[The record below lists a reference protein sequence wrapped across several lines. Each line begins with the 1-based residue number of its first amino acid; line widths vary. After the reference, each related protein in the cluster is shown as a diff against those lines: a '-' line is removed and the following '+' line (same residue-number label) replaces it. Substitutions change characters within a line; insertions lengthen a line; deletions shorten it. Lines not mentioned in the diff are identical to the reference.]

1 MAAAER
7 GGGHAVTGCAFAVTR
22 TFRRPAQPWLG
33 QDERAMNNEPG
44 VLPTE
49 ADRTEEDPRA
59 LAQALQNH
67 LYYTCGEDELSATP
81 LDYYLSLAH
90 VVRDRLMHRWL
101 ETRKAYYEQDVKRV
115 YYLSAEFMLGRSLA
129 SHLKYLGIY
138 EAAEQVFE
146 RGRLSLGEILELE
159 AEPGLG
165 NGGLGRLAACYL
177 DSMASLSLPGYGYG
191 IRYEYGIFEQTFENG
206 WQVERRD
213 TWLRHGNPWEIPR
226 PQYTVEVPLYGRV
239 EESTDESGRLR
250 VRWLDTDHMLGAPYD
265 MLVPGYGTNTC
276 NSLRLWS
283 ARGSRE
289 FNLQLFNSGDFRRA
303 VEDKVTSETVSK
315 VLYPVDHTPEGK
327 ELRLKQQ
334 YFFTFCSIHDLLR
347 RYKAVHADLTQ
358 FADKIA
364 IQLND
369 THPAIAVAELMRRFV
384 DGEGLNWDA
393 AWSLCQRTFGF
404 TNHTLLPEA
413 LERWPVAMFGR
424 LLPRHLQIILEI
436 NRRLLRDVQI
446 FAPGDSTLQRALSI
460 IEEGPEQRVRM
471 AHLAVVG
478 SHSVNGVAALHTELL
493 KTSLFRDFARM
504 WPERFNNKTNGV
516 TPRRFLLVSNPT
528 LSGLIERRIGRGWIS
543 DLAELERLVELGSD
557 EGFLSELAD
566 AKRVNKERL
575 AALVHREVGVEL
587 ISDAMFVVQV
597 KRMHEY
603 KRQLLN
609 CLYLI
614 SEYQR
619 LRASVDAEG
628 PSRVFIFG
636 GKAAPGYQR
645 AKLIIKLINEVAAVV
660 NADPR
665 VNRRLCAT
673 FLPNYDVSMAE
684 LIMPAADLSVQISL
698 AGTEAS
704 GTGNMK
710 LMMNGA
716 LTIGTR
722 DGANIEIEQAV
733 GSDAC
738 FSFGLSADE
747 VAGLQRKGYD
757 PASFIANSPRLRSAI
772 ELMDSGLFAPSEPG
786 IFRELIENLWHG
798 DPYMVCA
805 DFDAY
810 LTAQELAGQRFA
822 DPRRWQRDSLLNIAH
837 SGTFS
842 SDRAIRQ
849 YADEIWGLSRV
860 PL

>member
-1 MAAAER
+1 MNHEPGATPNDAER
-7 GGGHAVTGCAFAVTR
+7 VEDDPKT
-22 TFRRPAQPWLG
+22 L
-33 QDERAMNNEPG
+33 ERA
-44 VLPTE
+44 L
-49 ADRTEEDPRA
+49 R
-59 LAQALQNH
+59 NH
-67 LYYTCGEDELSATP
+67 LYYTCGEDERSATR
-81 LDYYLSLAH
+81 LDLYLSLAH

-101 ETRKAYYEQDVKRV
+101 ETRKAYYDQDVKRV

-129 SHLKYLGIY
+129 PHLKYLGIY

-146 RGRLSLGEILELE
+146 RGPVRLADILELE
-159 AEPGLG
+159 TEPGLG

-206 WQVERRD
+206 WQVEHRD
-213 TWLRHGNPWEIPR
+213 TWLRNGYPWEIPR
-226 PQYTVEVPLYGRV
+226 PQYTVDVPLYGRV
-239 EESTDESGRLR
+239 EESTDEAGRLR
-250 VRWLDTDHMLGAPYD
+250 VRWVDTDHMLGAPYD
-265 MLVPGYGTNTC
+265 LLVPGYGTKTC

-289 FNLQLFNSGDFRRA
+289 FNLQLFNAGDYRRA
-303 VEDKVTSETVSK
+303 VEDKVISETVSK
-315 VLYPVDHTPEGK
+315 VLYPVDNTPEGK

-334 YFFTFCSIHDLLR
+334 FFFTCCSIHDLLR
-347 RYKAVHADLTQ
+347 RYKATHSDLKQ

-384 DGEGLNWDA
+384 DVEGLPWET
-393 AWSLCQRTFGF
+393 AWTLCQKTFGY

-424 LLPRHLQIILEI
+424 LLPRHLQIIFEI
-436 NRRLLRDVQI
+436 NRRLLREVQI
-446 FAPGDSTLQRALSI
+446 FAPGDTTLQRDLSI

-471 AHLAVVG
+471 AHLAVAG
-478 SHSVNGVAALHTELL
+478 SHSVNGVAALHSELL
-493 KTSLFRDFARM
+493 KTNLFRDFARM

-528 LSGLIERRIGRGWIS
+528 LASLIERRIGRGWIS
-543 DLAELERLVELGSD
+543 DLAELARLLDFGSD

-566 AKRVNKERL
+566 SKRINKLRL
-575 AALVHREVGVEL
+575 AELVRRETGVEL
-587 ISDAMFVVQV
+587 IADAMFVVQV

-614 SEYQR
+614 AEYLR
-619 LRASVDAEG
+619 LRTSDDAGG
-628 PSRVFIFG
+628 PGRVFIFG

-665 VNRRLCAT
+665 VNRRLCAV
-673 FLPNYDVSMAE
+673 FLPNYDVSLAE
-684 LIMPAADLSVQISL
+684 VIMPAADLSVQISL

-722 DGANIEIEQAV
+722 DGANIEIEEAV
-733 GSDAC
+733 GADAC
-738 FSFGLSADE
+738 FSFGLAASE
-747 VAGLQRKGYD
+747 VTELQRRGYE
-757 PASFIANSPRLRSAI
+757 PSSFIAKSSRLRAAI
-772 ELMDSGLFAPSEPG
+772 ELIESGLFAPGEPG
-786 IFRELIENLWHG
+786 IFRDLTENLRHG
-798 DPYMVCA
+798 DPYLVCA
-805 DFDAY
+805 DFEAY
-810 LTAQELAGQRFA
+810 VEAQERAGQRFA
-822 DPRRWQRDSLLNIAH
+822 DPKRWQRDSLINIAR
-837 SGTFS
+837 SGAFS

-860 PL
+860 RV